1 MPEPIHFLRIQQNH
15 GRTETKNLKA
25 QETRAQYA
33 QKGRS
38 GRAAALPAL
47 PVAKAPAPRM
57 R

>member
-1 MPEPIHFLRIQQNH
+1 MPEPIHILRIQQNH

-25 QETRAQYA
+25 QETRAQHA

>member
-1 MPEPIHFLRIQQNH
+1 MPEPIHFLRIQPNH
-15 GRTETKNLKA
+15 GRPETKNLKA
-25 QETRAQYA
+25 QKTRAQHA